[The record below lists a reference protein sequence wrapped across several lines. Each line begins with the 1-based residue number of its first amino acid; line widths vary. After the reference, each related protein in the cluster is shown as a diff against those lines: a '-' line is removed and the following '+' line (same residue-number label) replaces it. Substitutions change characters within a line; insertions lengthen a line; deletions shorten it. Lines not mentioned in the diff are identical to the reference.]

1 MTREE
6 IKERLEGWAGSGLLC
21 SKRGTGYDYPA
32 IKRMIGT
39 GELYATSYENIVA
52 RSEDVRDEFER
63 YVKEGLIMNTAAV
76 MARTGLTT
84 AYRISLACAEGQ
96 LLRFAKLGNGAV
108 LYIKD

>member
-6 IKERLEGWAGSGLLC
+6 IRNRLDEWAESGLLC
-21 SKRGTGYDYPA
+21 SKRGTGFDYTA

-52 RSEDVRDEFER
+52 RSEEVRDEFEG
-63 YVKEGLIMNTAAV
+63 YVRDGQIMNAAAV

-84 AYRISLACAEGQ
+84 AYRINLACAEGQ

-108 LYIKD
+108 LYIA

>member
-6 IKERLEGWAGSGLLC
+6 IRNRLDEWAESGLLC
-21 SKRGTGYDYPA
+21 SKRGTGFDYTA

-52 RSEDVRDEFER
+52 RSEDVRDEFEG
-63 YVKEGLIMNTAAV
+63 YVRDGQIMNAAAV

-84 AYRISLACAEGQ
+84 AYRISLACAEGEM
-96 LLRFAKLGNGAV
+96 LRFSALGNGCV
-108 LYIKD
+108 LYIV

>member
-6 IKERLEGWAGSGLLC
+6 VRERLDVWAENGLLC
-21 SKRGTGYDYPA
+21 SKRSTGYDYTA
-32 IKRMIGT
+32 IKRMIGN
-39 GELYATSYENIVA
+39 GELYATSYENVVT
-52 RSEDVRDEFER
+52 RSEDVRDEFEK
-63 YVKEGLIMNTAAV
+63 YVKEGQIMNTAAV

-96 LLRFAKLGNGAV
+96 LLRFGKLGNGAV

>member
-6 IKERLEGWAGSGLLC
+6 IKNKLDEWADSGLLC
-21 SKRGTGYDYPA
+21 SKRGTGFDYTA

-52 RSEDVRDEFER
+52 RSEDVRDEFEK
-63 YVKEGLIMNTAAV
+63 YVKEGQIMNTAAV

-84 AYRISLACAEGQ
+84 AYRISLACAEGE
-96 LLRFAKLGNGAV
+96 LLRFGKLGNGAV

>member
-6 IKERLEGWAGSGLLC
+6 VRERLEVWAENGLLC
-21 SKRGTGYDYPA
+21 SKRSTGYDYTA
-32 IKRMIGT
+32 IKRMIGN
-39 GELYATSYENIVA
+39 GELYATSYENVVT
-52 RSEDVRDEFER
+52 RSEDVRDEFEK
-63 YVKEGLIMNTAAV
+63 YVKEGQIMNTAAV

-96 LLRFAKLGNGAV
+96 LLRFGKLGNGAV